1 MSHIQYKFRSAKDYS
16 TTVFDGLSISVIDLK
31 QDILR
36 EQKLDPEEYNL
47 VITNEQTGEDYA
59 NDLTL
64 IPKNTTV
71 LVRRV
76 PYTGPKMPR
85 MVNGGNNQQRTTGYT
100 APPFA
105 SGPGVGGGGYQRG
118 HGMQSNAPANQYG
131 YRGPQGGGVNSHK
144 NNASD
149 PGTEADAG
157 FNDYSGGTVE
167 DAGIAAM
174 LAQSDEQWRHEMAI
188 METQRPIY
196 HGRPGGPRPRPY
208 QMRPENQGP
217 PPPHYI
223 CHRCGKP
230 GHWIYSCPSIGQP
243 GDGTGKPAA
252 HRVKRTTGIPKSF
265 LQKVDN
271 IDDVGN
277 ALVTSDGTLVVAT
290 ANEAAWNRA
299 QKMSRNVIATDE
311 LIDPSL
317 IPDSI
322 KCNICHRIA
331 RDAVTTPCC
340 KTVFCS
346 ACIERELLEP
356 GDMHFT
362 CPACLTKDVV
372 PDQLETAGETRSKV
386 DEFLR
391 EYSAKQLQAEEE
403 RERAARDAA
412 AAAATGSGSSKDGSV
427 GTSSG
432 APTTAISTS
441 IARPPV
447 PTQPRPPPR
456 QQQNYGLLPGMLMG
470 MGMGMGGYPGMPM
483 GMGQMPPFIPPGM
496 MMPSGM
502 MHPAG
507 MLPPQLPGLT
517 GGQWNNASMAPPS
530 TGAMNGAPPT
540 TDAQYQPPPLP
551 NVQPVQLSSR
561 SPSRSRSKHRRS
573 HSRSSSRGYRDHRS
587 SRRRSPRP
595 SHGAGPMSRLS
606 SIDNR
611 EDEKREVNGGGD
623 KEYEAPPMDVD
634 VVRHA
639 SDDRRRPRDDSRTR
653 DVSSTRGDSI
663 VRRDRR
669 QERSSTSNSR
679 HGGGR
684 YRSHEREPER
694 DREQRRERGRDGASY
709 REGREGASRGS
720 HRRDERSR
728 SPTNTRTARDGGRRS
743 GDSGEHDSGVRHL
756 LIRGQSAAAAAA
768 AATIDRPESGKARNI
783 LDRIRDDR
791 PISHGDSGF
800 GGALKSSDRG
810 GDGGTSR
817 RRGGSRRRR

>member
-16 TTVFDGLSISVIDLK
+16 TTIFDGLSISVIDLK
-31 QDILR
+31 QELLR

-47 VITNEQTGEDYA
+47 VITNEQTGEDYV

-85 MVNGGNNQQRTTGYT
+85 VVNGGSSQQRTTGYT

-105 SGPGVGGGGYQRG
+105 SGAGVGGGSYQRG
-118 HGMQSNAPANQYG
+118 HGMQSGAPVNQYG

-157 FNDYSGGTVE
+157 SNDYSSGTVE

-174 LAQSDEQWRHEMAI
+174 LAQSDEQWRHEQSI
-188 METQRPIY
+188 MEMQRPIY

-230 GHWIYSCPSIGQP
+230 GHWIYSCPSIAQA
-243 GDGTGKPAA
+243 GDGTGKPVA

-271 IDDVGN
+271 IEDVGN

-311 LIDPSL
+311 LIDSSV
-317 IPDSI
+317 IPGSI

-362 CPACLTKDVV
+362 CPACLTKDIV

-412 AAAATGSGSSKDGSV
+412 AAAAAATGSGSSKDSGV
-427 GTSSG
+427 GTPSR
-432 APTTAISTS
+432 APAVAAATATSTG
-441 IARPPV
+441 IARPPM

-456 QQQNYGLLPGMLMG
+456 QQNYGMLPGMLMG
-470 MGMGMGGYPGMPM
+470 MGMNGYPGMGGMPM
-483 GMGQMPPFIPPGM
+483 GMGQIPPFMPPGM

-507 MLPPQLPGLT
+507 MMPPQLPGLT
-517 GGQWNNASMAPPS
+517 GGQWNNSSMAPPVG
-530 TGAMNGAPPT
+530 TMNGAPPT
-540 TDAQYQPPPLP
+540 TDAKSQPPS
-551 NVQPVQLSSR
+551 NMQPIQPSARL
-561 SPSRSRSKHRRS
+561 PSRSRSKHRRS
-573 HSRSSSRGYRDHRS
+573 RTRSSSRGHRDHRS
-587 SRRRSPRP
+587 GRRRSPKP
-595 SHGAGPMSRLS
+595 SHGARPWSRLS

-611 EDEKREVNGGGD
+611 DDEKREVNGGGD
-623 KEYEAPPMDVD
+623 KEYEAPPMDID
-634 VVRHA
+634 MARHVR
-639 SDDRRRPRDDSRTR
+639 DDRRWPRDDSRTR
-653 DVSSTRGDSI
+653 GESLA
-663 VRRDRR
+663 RRDRR
-669 QERSSTSNSR
+669 HERSSTSNSR
-679 HGGGR
+679 HGGR

-694 DREQRRERGRDGASY
+694 ERGRDGASH
-709 REGREGASRGS
+709 REGKEGASHSG
-720 HRRDERSR
+720 HGRDGRSR
-728 SPTNTRTARDGGRRS
+728 SPTYTRTTRDGGRRS
-743 GDSGEHDSGVRHL
+743 GDSGEPDSGVIHL
-756 LIRGQSAAAAAA
+756 SIRGQSAAA

-791 PISHGDSGF
+791 PMSHGSIGY

-810 GDGGTSR
+810 SDGGNSR
-817 RRGGSRRRR
+817 RRGGSGRRR